1 MRLEVDEHG
10 YFYII
15 MLSGEKRY
23 LLVDVPNCPY
33 YGKLMLGA
41 PIKQEVD
48 DAD

>member
-15 MLSGEKRY
+15 TPSGEKRY
-23 LLVDVPNCPY
+23 LLVDVPNCSN

-41 PIKQEVD
+41 PIKEV
-48 DAD
+48 AE